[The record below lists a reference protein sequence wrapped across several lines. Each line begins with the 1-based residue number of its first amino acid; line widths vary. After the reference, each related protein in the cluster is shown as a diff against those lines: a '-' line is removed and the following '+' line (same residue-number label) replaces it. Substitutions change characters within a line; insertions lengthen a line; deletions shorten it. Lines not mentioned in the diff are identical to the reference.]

1 MTFGMAYRFNMDY
14 IQESLGSIA
23 DTCNS
28 PSNANDSMLRCVLE
42 KAKSIPDSD
51 LRTKTVNFVS
61 LLKYYVSC
69 SKIRFELPRIVTDFH
84 ETDAY
89 MEWIFPHFTLGFNI
103 STEESQDGWFI
114 VMDESL
120 HNNKASYYNPAP
132 LDQVVDFVERF
143 GDD

>member
-1 MTFGMAYRFNMDY
+1 MAYEFDMGY
-14 IQESLGSIA
+14 VQESLGSIA

-42 KAKSIPDSD
+42 KAESIPDAG
-51 LRTKTVNFVS
+51 LRAKTANFIS
-61 LLKYYVSC
+61 LLKYYVS
-69 SKIRFELPRIVTDFH
+69 RGRVGFELPRIVTDFH

-103 STEESQDGWFI
+103 SADGSQDGWFI
-114 VMDESL
+114 VTDESL
-120 HNNKASYYNPAP
+120 GDGKASYYSPAP

>member
-1 MTFGMAYRFNMDY
+1 MTSYMAYKFNMNY

-23 DTCNS
+23 DACNS

-42 KAKSIPDSD
+42 KAKSIPDAG
-51 LRTKTVNFVS
+51 LRSKTVNFVS

-69 SKIRFELPRIVTDFH
+69 SRIGFELPRIVTDFH

-89 MEWIFPHFTLGFNI
+89 MEWIFPRFTLGFNI
-103 STEESQDGWFI
+103 STDGSQDGWFI
-114 VMDESL
+114 ITDKSL
-120 HNNKASYYNPAP
+120 GNNKVSYYVPAP